1 MSADVTKV
9 DQTPG
14 DPAARRQPGGDAATT
29 TASDAPAGGPSGK
42 GRLTGL
48 LSGPLGRNAGLV
60 VALVL
65 LIIVGVITAGDRF
78 ASPDNAL
85 TILRLGSVIGVVS
98 VGMTFVICGGGID
111 LSVGAIV
118 ALSSVWATT
127 VATQTLAADFHWIV
141 MVFAALVVGGVC
153 GLVNGILIAYGR
165 IAPFI
170 ATLAM
175 LAAARGLAEIIAQR
189 RTQIIRDRSFIDFF
203 GGSVLGIPVLV
214 IMFAVVAVIGWVLLN
229 RTTFGR
235 RTLAV
240 GGNPEAARLAGIR
253 VQRQTMYLYVL
264 LGVACGIAA
273 VMIMARTTTGS
284 STHGTLYE
292 LDAIAAVVIG
302 GTLLSGG
309 RGTVVGTVIG
319 VLIFTTL
326 TNVFTLN
333 NLDTSTQAVAKGAII
348 VAAVLLQQRVSRT
361 RSS

>member
-14 DPAARRQPGGDAATT
+14 DQAPDGG
-29 TASDAPAGGPSGK
+29 AGGAHDTSTQGPPVGGAP
-42 GRLTGL
+42 GRAGGIAGFLG
-48 LSGPLGRNAGLV
+48 GPLGRNAGLV

-65 LIIVGVITAGDRF
+65 LIIVGIITAGDRF
-78 ASPDNAL
+78 ASPENAL

-127 VATQTLAADFHWIV
+127 VATQTLAADYHWIV
-141 MVFAALVVGGVC
+141 MVLAALLVGGAC
-153 GLVNGILIAYGR
+153 GLVNGVLIAYGR

-175 LAAARGLAEIIAQR
+175 LAAARGLAELIAKR
-189 RTQIIRDRSFIDFF
+189 RTQIIRDRDFINFF

-214 IMFAVVAVIGWVLLN
+214 ILFAVVAIVGWILLN

-235 RTLAV
+235 RTLAI

-253 VQRQTMYLYVL
+253 VQRQTMYLYIL

-284 STHGTLYE
+284 STHGQLYE

-361 RSS
+361 RST

>member
-1 MSADVTKV
+1 MSSDVTKAG
-9 DQTPG
+9 QTTG
-14 DPAARRQPGGDAATT
+14 DSTTDSTGAAQHSAQHGPPVGGVPARPGGI
-29 TASDAPAGGPSGK
+29 AGFLG
-42 GRLTGL
+42 
-48 LSGPLGRNAGLV
+48 GPLGRNAGLV

-65 LIIVGVITAGDRF
+65 LLIVGIITAGDRF
-78 ASPDNAL
+78 ASPENAL
-85 TILRLGSVIGVVS
+85 TILRLASVIGVVS

-127 VATQTLAADFHWIV
+127 VATQTLATDIHWIV
-141 MVFAALVVGGVC
+141 MVGAALLVGGAC
-153 GLVNGILIAYGR
+153 GLVNGVLIAYGR
-165 IAPFI
+165 MAPFI

-175 LAAARGLAEIIAQR
+175 LAAARGLAEIIAKR
-189 RTQIIRDRSFIDFF
+189 RTQIIRDRDFITFF

-214 IMFAVVAVIGWVLLN
+214 ILFALVAVVGWILLN

-235 RTLAV
+235 RTLAI

-253 VQRQTMYLYVL
+253 VQRQTMYLYIL
-264 LGVACGIAA
+264 LGIACGIAA
-273 VMIMARTTTGS
+273 VMIMGRTTTGS

-309 RGTVVGTVIG
+309 RGTVVGTVLG

-361 RSS
+361 RST